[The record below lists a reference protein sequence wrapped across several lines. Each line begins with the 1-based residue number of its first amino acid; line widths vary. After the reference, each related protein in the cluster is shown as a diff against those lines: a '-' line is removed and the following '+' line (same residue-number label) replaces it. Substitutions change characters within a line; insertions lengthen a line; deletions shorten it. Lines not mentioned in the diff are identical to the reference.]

1 MTCYKNTLREGSYA
15 AVELHSQL
23 LALHFLARALRP
35 APPFFFDV
43 AADSGRIKRRRF
55 SAKALTWAY
64 FSLEMLSMSD
74 KLHFAD
80 CGSRRCRCMTCNS
93 HGDRH
98 CHCCQSY
105 SYCHSTHYCL
115 PLACNRH
122 WRARGRQIRP
132 CVDRD
137 KRTSAESFAL
147 LNKLVAGWQTKM
159 LQEWRNITCNLLR

>member
-23 LALHFLARALRP
+23 LALHFLARALRAP
-35 APPFFFDV
+35 PPFFFDV
-43 AADSGRIKRRRF
+43 AADSGSIQRRRRF
-55 SAKALTWAY
+55 SAKALTRAY

-80 CGSRRCRCMTCNS
+80 CGSKRCRSMTCNS
-93 HGDRH
+93 HVFLSH
-98 CHCCQSY
+98 SHCCQSY
-105 SYCHSTHYCL
+105 CHSTRYCL

-122 WRARGRQIRP
+122 WHARGRQKRP
-132 CVDRD
+132 CLCRD

-159 LQEWRNITCNLLR
+159 LHEWRNITCNLLR